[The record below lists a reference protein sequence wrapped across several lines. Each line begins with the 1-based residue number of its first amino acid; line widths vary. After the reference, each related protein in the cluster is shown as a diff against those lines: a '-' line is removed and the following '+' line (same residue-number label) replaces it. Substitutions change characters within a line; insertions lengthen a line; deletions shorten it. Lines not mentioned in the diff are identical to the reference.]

1 MAREDHA
8 HLLDALA
15 YIDPATLD
23 YQSWVECGMAL
34 HESGYDWQDWDDW
47 SARDHGRYHEG
58 ECRAKWA
65 GFGNGT
71 DKVTSGSII
80 RLAEARGWR
89 QPTMGAGVA
98 LDWGDVGAVQV
109 GPDATSADME
119 PIDDTA
125 TEDMDPCRMLYDYL
139 DVLFE
144 DDDLVGYVCE
154 CWERDGE
161 LKPKRG
167 LWDRTAGQLKRELSA
182 KGATMDKVVGAWEE
196 DAGAWIRF
204 NPLDGKGC
212 GNANVTEYRYALV
225 ESDVLEMDKQYPAI
239 RDLHLPCAAVV
250 SSGGKS
256 VHAIVRVDAPDATEY
271 AKRVR
276 WLYDYCDRHGFV
288 TDKQNKLAAEIQTQT
303 TYYRNALK
311 DLEEDKT
318 LSTCEAHASTACQK
332 CGINIIDSQTTGVLE
347 GKLSKMNE
355 EKASLEELIK
365 VAEEKEKAVKQ
376 SYQEKDKFWKLAQK
390 SQNYIEKINRL
401 VSECQGKIDTSNR
414 IIEDKKEELAK
425 TMQYV
430 NSCIVSSQWENDWQ
444 TSPEHFI
451 QELESSKKQY
461 QRKIDQRQE
470 KQNKLKELTNLSEH
484 VQTSMVA
491 IETIMPE
498 WKGWEGQT
506 MMEIPHLLN
515 ATNDIRTNLQSTKD
529 QLSQAEQRIAQ
540 TEKALKEFMD
550 LHPEMTIEDINNLSH
565 ITPQEIKRIEETL
578 QALRNDALSKHSIW
592 QQKIKEQAEHAQKR
606 PTLSQEDQI
615 ESLTGKVMELE
626 QQMNQLGERKGAI
639 LQRLKQDDD
648 DKRKLGQLIKD
659 AETKKEDYQKW
670 SRLNQLI
677 GDAKGDK
684 FRRIAQSYVLASLIH
699 SANGYM
705 KSLTDRYTL
714 KVIPGSFVIMLE
726 DAYQGFVTRAASTIS
741 GGESFLVSLS
751 LALALSDIG
760 QRLSVDTLF
769 IDEGFGTLSGEP
781 LQNAI
786 NTLHALHTQAGR
798 HVGIISHV
806 EELKE
811 RIPIQIQVNQEGSHS
826 SSTIRIVPEYS

>member
-65 GFGNGT
+65 GFGSGT

-89 QPTMGAGVA
+89 QPTTGAGVA

-288 TDKQNKLAAEIQTQT
+288 TDKQNKNASRLSRMPGVTRKGRMQMLLATNIGEESWDAWRKWAEESEDDLPDTESDDWDEPINLKPMLIGLTEYDCILRQGQKMIVVGDSKMGKSYTLIDLSEAICVGGEWLGMQCAKGKVF
-303 TYYRNALK
+303 YVNLEIDPDEFRWRQHKVWDERPEAREPESIADVGRNFVRWNLRGRATVL
-311 DLEEDKT
+311 DELAPRLVRRV
-318 LSTCEAHASTACQK
+318 LSYGPPGTFQA
-332 CGINIIDSQTTGVLE
+332 IIIDPIYKVNGGDDNDARAVAKFTNTLDLIIRACGCAVVYAHHHPKGATGNRKTIDRMSGSGVYGRDADTVLDFSPLFAPEDLWVRYDHKPLYRAEVQCRSFGHRRPIDCIFNWPRFLRDTTG
-347 GKLSKMNE
+347 
-355 EKASLEELIK
+355 
-365 VAEEKEKAVKQ
+365 
-376 SYQEKDKFWKLAQK
+376 D
-390 SQNYIEKINRL
+390 
-401 VSECQGKIDTSNR
+401 
-414 IIEDKKEELAK
+414 LAK
-425 TMQYV
+425 LKVLGEDPGAEGRAKGNQANQDKAADEWVTKREAVDAAYD
-430 NSCIVSSQWENDWQ
+430 SY
-444 TSPEHFI
+444 PEDLDRDKDCPRNLD
-451 QELESSKKQY
+451 ELFDLIEWGAYGLKEPSLATFKKWFYPTGNLSAYYEIGTVKTDIGPMKGCLIPKQESS
-461 QRKIDQRQE
+461 
-470 KQNKLKELTNLSEH
+470 
-484 VQTSMVA
+484 
-491 IETIMPE
+491 
-498 WKGWEGQT
+498 
-506 MMEIPHLLN
+506 
-515 ATNDIRTNLQSTKD
+515 
-529 QLSQAEQRIAQ
+529 
-540 TEKALKEFMD
+540 
-550 LHPEMTIEDINNLSH
+550 NN
-565 ITPQEIKRIEETL
+565 E
-578 QALRNDALSKHSIW
+578 
-592 QQKIKEQAEHAQKR
+592 
-606 PTLSQEDQI
+606 
-615 ESLTGKVMELE
+615 
-626 QQMNQLGERKGAI
+626 
-639 LQRLKQDDD
+639 
-648 DKRKLGQLIKD
+648 
-659 AETKKEDYQKW
+659 
-670 SRLNQLI
+670 
-677 GDAKGDK
+677 
-684 FRRIAQSYVLASLIH
+684 
-699 SANGYM
+699 
-705 KSLTDRYTL
+705 
-714 KVIPGSFVIMLE
+714 
-726 DAYQGFVTRAASTIS
+726 
-741 GGESFLVSLS
+741 
-751 LALALSDIG
+751 
-760 QRLSVDTLF
+760 
-769 IDEGFGTLSGEP
+769 
-781 LQNAI
+781 
-786 NTLHALHTQAGR
+786 
-798 HVGIISHV
+798 
-806 EELKE
+806 
-811 RIPIQIQVNQEGSHS
+811 
-826 SSTIRIVPEYS
+826 